1 MKKSLLV
8 MLMVLGFALQEPV
21 YERMDEYIRCRDVD
35 VIYEGKYVERVYFVR
50 EGLLVKLIEYEYL
63 PFSYYESIGV
73 DIEQGFY
80 DLMDDYVYRG
90 YLGEGYSSLA
100 PYYATDGIINPYRV
114 VDFTEISLSEI
125 DNEVKTTDRKQIVFD
140 LYYKKY
146 EKSVS
151 CSL

>member
-21 YERMDEYIRCRDVD
+21 YERMDEYIRCREVD
-35 VIYEGKYVERVYFVR
+35 ENYEGKYVERVYFVR
-50 EGLLVKLIEYEYL
+50 EGLLMKLIEYEYL

-73 DIEQGFY
+73 NVECGFY

-90 YLGEGYSSLA
+90 YVGEGYSSLA
-100 PYYATDGIINPYRV
+100 PYYAADGIINPYRV
-114 VDFTEISLSEI
+114 VDFTKISLSDVEN
-125 DNEVKTTDRKQIVFD
+125 DVKTTDRRKIVFD

>member
-21 YERMDEYIRCRDVD
+21 YERKDEYIRCRDVD
-35 VIYEGKYVERVYFVR
+35 VKYEDKYVERVYFVR

-73 DIEQGFY
+73 NVECGFY

-90 YLGEGYSSLA
+90 YVGEGYSSLA
-100 PYYATDGIINPYRV
+100 PYYATDGIINPYKV
-114 VDFTEISLSEI
+114 VDFTKISLSDVEN
-125 DNEVKTTDRKQIVFD
+125 DVKTTDRRQIVFD

>member
-1 MKKSLLV
+1 MKKSLFV

-35 VIYEGKYVERVYFVR
+35 VKYEDKYVERVYFVR

-73 DIEQGFY
+73 DVEQVFY
-80 DLMDDYVYRG
+80 DLMDDYVFRG
-90 YLGEGYSSLA
+90 YMGEGYSSLA
-100 PYYATDGIINPYRV
+100 PYYAMNGIINPYRV
-114 VDFTEISLSEI
+114 VDFTKISLSDVEN
-125 DNEVKTTDRKQIVFD
+125 DVKTTDRRQIVFD

>member
-8 MLMVLGFALQEPV
+8 MLMVLGFSLQEPV

-35 VIYEGKYVERVYFVR
+35 VKYEDKYVERVYFVR

-73 DIEQGFY
+73 DVECGFY

-90 YLGEGYSSLA
+90 YVGEGYSSLA

-114 VDFTEISLSEI
+114 VDFMKISLSNVEN
-125 DNEVKTTDRKQIVFD
+125 DVKTYNIRFLTHNFAQKCKNF
-140 LYYKKY
+140 
-146 EKSVS
+146 
-151 CSL
+151 